1 MLERY
6 EPGVKAVFSRNP
18 TYHARD
24 LPYLDKVEWLFIKDR
39 FMQLALFGAG
49 QVDLPYHDARVPRS
63 EVSALQRASPG
74 FPVASWD
81 GLAVRSLA
89 MRTDRPPFNDV
100 RVRRAL
106 SLAVNR
112 KTWVAEH
119 LDGEGAEDHGPVP
132 SAMRQWTLAAR
143 QLGEGRP
150 LSRARSGPRPEA
162 ARRSRLCRR
171 PQGQVHEL
179 AGLRA
184 RVRGGPRAPR
194 P

>member
-1 MLERY
+1 
-6 EPGVKAVFSRNP
+6 VKAVFSRNP
-18 TYHARD
+18 TYHAPG

-39 FMQLALFGAG
+39 PMQLALFRAG
-49 QVDLPYHDARVPRS
+49 QVDLPSHDARVPRS
-63 EVSALQRASPG
+63 EVSALKRASPG

-112 KTWVAEH
+112 TTWVAEH

-132 SAMRQWTLAAR
+132 TAMRYT
-143 QLGEGRP
+143 P
-150 LSRARSGPRPEA
+150 SPRNVSSWAP
-162 ARRSRLCRR
+162 
-171 PQGQVHEL
+171 
-179 AGLRA
+179 
-184 RVRGGPRAPR
+184 RVRNYGPKNSFDRGAQLEVVWLDRA
-194 P
+194 